1 MTLYSTGCPQC
12 IGLKAMLDAKG
23 YDYEVCGD
31 VQTMLAMGISAVPML
46 EVNGTLMSFKEAV
59 QWINTDGGDAQ

>member
-1 MTLYSTGCPQC
+1 
-12 IGLKAMLDAKG
+12 MLDAKG

-31 VQTMLAMGISAVPML
+31 VQTKLAMGISAVPML
-46 EVNGTLMSFKEAV
+46 EINGTLMSFKEAV